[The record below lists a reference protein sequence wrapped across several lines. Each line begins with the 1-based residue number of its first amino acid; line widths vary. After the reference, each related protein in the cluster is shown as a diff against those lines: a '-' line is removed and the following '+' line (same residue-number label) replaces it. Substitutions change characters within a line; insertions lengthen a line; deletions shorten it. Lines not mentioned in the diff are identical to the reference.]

1 MRDDCIL
8 AENVGTG
15 ERKTIPADTVLMAV
29 GLKPRRQT
37 ALGFAHLCPET
48 SFFIIGDAQQ
58 SGDIRDATF
67 QAFEVA
73 RTI

>member
-1 MRDDCIL
+1 
-8 AENVGTG
+8 
-15 ERKTIPADTVLMAV
+15 MAV
-29 GLKPRRQT
+29 GLKPRRQV

-48 SFFIIGDAQQ
+48 NFFIIGDASA